1 MGSRLRFVERPYY
14 NMICPHVVYL
24 PLRRTHRRPLNGGRH
39 SQTHRGHSPA
49 RGRGGGPSRGGGAV
63 VGHMGLDEVAGGE
76 SAAQGQLT
84 GKHSRRHDT
93 GQALRVLSGGSRVG
107 SADTEHVEHGA
118 LGLQDSTATNGAH
131 FDRRHGHGYLE
142 GSPQAVANV
151 SKMRPQGNRNLQL
164 TSS

>member
-1 MGSRLRFVERPYY
+1 MHG
-14 NMICPHVVYL
+14 VYL
-24 PLRRTHRRPLNGGRH
+24 PLGRTHRRPLNSGRH